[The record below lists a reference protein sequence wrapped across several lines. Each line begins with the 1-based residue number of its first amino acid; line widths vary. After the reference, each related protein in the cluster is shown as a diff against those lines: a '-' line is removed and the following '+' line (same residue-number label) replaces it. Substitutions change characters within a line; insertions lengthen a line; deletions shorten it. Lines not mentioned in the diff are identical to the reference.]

1 MTQATIK
8 LVCAHFGEVQDS
20 SKGPWES
27 HTVIWSDDWYPG
39 SQKTPTNGDW
49 EDDVMG
55 TKVQQTHDMEGTLY
69 SILHYHSQL
78 HHSMKYAASSPRLI
92 VWLRLDIHLENEL
105 GFIPSGFDSEI

>member
-1 MTQATIK
+1 
-8 LVCAHFGEVQDS
+8 
-20 SKGPWES
+20 
-27 HTVIWSDDWYPG
+27 
-39 SQKTPTNGDW
+39 
-49 EDDVMG
+49 MG